1 MKREKLALVKEVV
14 GGAKIGGG
22 GFARGERD
30 GEFEIGGGG

>member
-1 MKREKLALVKEVV
+1 MEGEELALVKEFV

-30 GEFEIGGGG
+30 GEFEIGGR